1 MESKKLK
8 EYKVFLFF
16 ITLLFGTIFIEIIG
30 SNKIYAFSGTG
41 TGALNDPYVVTSK
54 AQLQEI
60 SSNLSANY
68 KLGCDID
75 LGNVE
80 WTPIGNSTAQFSGSF
95 DGGGHVITNLSI
107 TKVNVDGNSLFGYVN
122 NGTIKNLSIKGV
134 NINGQNYTGAIA
146 GSISGTSII
155 DNCSAEGS
163 VTGSG
168 NTGGLVG
175 EASGLSIS
183 NSYSS
188 VSVTAKG
195 DNAGGIAGNLTGNI
209 TSCYVTAEVIGQSGN
224 YTGSLVGKEEGDI
237 SKSYTTSDVSSNGSY
252 VGGLAGWLHGQID
265 QCYDTGGV
273 AAAGDDVGGIVGY
286 SSSDN
291 VIKDSFNLGVVK
303 GRNYVGGLQGY
314 NAGTEGGS
322 SNATIQNCYSSGR
335 IIVTGT
341 GSGGLSG
348 TNTTII
354 SSYYDG
360 VASKYAPQSVY
371 DISKLSTAMKMSSTF
386 KNWDLSGIWAID
398 EGTSYPYLKAVK
410 KPDGVEAAPTG
421 EVASGKGTTDDPYII
436 SNTKQLQNIKYEV
449 GASYKLANDID
460 IANIDWTAIGSNSA
474 VPFTGIF
481 DGNGHSIENFSGD
494 YTNGLF
500 GCVKGGTIKNLN
512 IKNVSISDGSYTGA
526 LASNVY
532 GGSTIDNCSVIDGT
546 VSGSGCT
553 GGLIGI
559 GSNVTIT
566 NSYSNINVIGKG
578 DSVGGL
584 VGSLTGTIKDCY
596 VLGNVNAKSSNIGG
610 IVGSFQ
616 GDISEVYFS
625 GTITGANNVG
635 GILGNS
641 SSGTVKDCFSLGTI
655 SGNSYVG
662 GILGNGNTTITS
674 SYSAAKTIG
683 TGTNVGG
690 ISGTSTTVTNG
701 YFDSR
706 ISGIKNPSG
715 EAKDTKDLY
724 NKETY
729 SNWDFT
735 STWSK
740 DTQYPYLT
748 KLPKPNFPVEIPDGL
763 NVSDITSTSMKITWN
778 ESLGAVGYDIEI
790 DGKVIDAGNNTSYN
804 CTGLTAG
811 TNHTFRVRAKTS
823 NMASDWS
830 QAVSQSTLSVVS
842 NVNAT
847 VTSTSLKLT
856 WDAVNGT
863 TSYEVEVDGNL
874 IIGLTDTNYEVKG
887 LLPGTSHTY
896 RVRAI
901 TTAGTGD
908 WSILSSKTTL
918 NLVTGIKNSVTSTS
932 IKLNWDAISGAVS
945 YDVEVDGKLVTGI
958 TSTNYE
964 ITGLTPGTTHTYRV
978 RAEFMDGVGDFS
990 ELTSV
995 TTLSTVVN
1003 VTSTVTS
1010 NSINVSWDKVDGA
1023 TSYDIEVDGK
1033 VITGLTSTGYEITG
1047 LTPGTSHSYRVRV
1060 TTAAGTGDWTD
1071 LTTKV
1076 TLSVVTNVISTVT
1089 SNSINVS
1096 WDKIDGA
1103 VSYDIEVDGKVIT
1116 GITGTNY
1123 IISGLEA
1130 GTVHSYRVRVI
1141 TAAGVGEWTELATK
1155 TTLSVVTNV
1164 QATITSNSINV
1175 SWDKVDAAVSYDIE
1189 VDGKVITGI
1198 TGTSYKITGLTAG
1211 TSHTYRVRVTTLA
1224 GIGDW
1229 TGLTTKSTLSVVTGV
1244 TSVVSS
1250 TSITVNWD
1258 KVDGST
1264 SYDIEVDGKIITG
1277 ITGTSYEITG
1287 LTAGTSHTYRVR
1299 VTTSAGVGDWTDLTT
1314 KVTLSV
1320 VSNITATVDSTS
1332 ITVNWTA
1339 VDGATGYD
1347 IEVDGKVITGIA
1359 STSYEITGLTP
1370 GTTHAYRIR
1379 AISTAGAG
1387 EWSEVE
1393 SKTTLSVVSNVTSI
1407 ATSTSITVNWDK
1419 VAGAVSYDVEVDG
1432 KVITGITGTSY
1443 EITGLTAGTDHT
1455 YRVRVITTAGV
1466 GVWTDL
1472 TTKSTLS
1479 IVTGVTSVVGSTTIT
1494 VNWTAVTGATGYD
1507 IEVDGKVIT
1516 GITGTSYEITGLT
1529 AGTSYNYRVRAIFS
1543 EGTSDWN
1550 ELITKSTLSVVTNV
1564 TAVASSTS
1572 ITTSWAAVAGA
1583 ISYDI
1588 EVDGKVITGI
1598 TSTSYVISDLTVG
1611 TNHTY
1616 RVRVITAAGTGD
1628 WTDVYSKVTLDVV
1641 SNVTSIATSTSITVN
1656 WDKVAGAT
1664 GYDIEVDG
1672 KVITGITSNSYVI
1685 TGLTPGTAYS
1695 YRVRADVSTGVGDW
1709 SGLVT
1714 QSTLS
1719 TVSNVTAAVTSTSM
1733 TVNWTAVVGATSY
1746 DVEVDGKVITGIT
1759 SNSYVITGL
1768 TAGTDHTY
1776 RVRVITAAGTGEWT
1790 ELTTG
1795 TTVSIVGNV
1804 TAVVTSTSMTLNWT
1818 AVVGVTSY
1826 DIEVDGKVITGI
1838 TDTSYVITDLTPG
1851 TSHSYRIRVITS
1863 VGVGDWSNITTKSTL
1878 SVVGNVTTAVTSTSI
1893 TLNWAAVTGAVSY
1906 DVEVDGKVI
1915 TGVTGTNYI
1924 ITGLTAGTDHTYRVR
1939 VIFAEG
1945 TSDWSKLVTQSTLS
1959 VVANVTSTV
1968 TSTSM
1973 TVNWTAVVGATSY
1986 DIEVDGKVI
1995 TGVTNT
2001 SYVITGLTPG
2011 TDHSYRVRVVTAAG
2025 IGEWTTLTKGTTI
2038 TIVSNV
2044 TSSVS
2049 STSIT
2054 ASWAAVVGAISYD
2067 IEVDGKVI
2075 TGITS
2080 NSYVIT
2086 GLTPGTDYSYKVRV
2100 VTSAGISDWS
2110 QLVTETTIGVV
2121 NNVTAVLNNNSM
2133 TVSWTAAS
2141 GAASYDIE
2149 VNGTIISGITG
2160 TNYVITG
2167 LTPGTTYTYKVR
2179 VNTSNGIGDWSN
2191 PIVKADLNIIPSN
2204 GVTAIVTGT
2213 SVNLSW
2219 QGIAGAAGYDVEVD
2233 GTIVSVGNIT
2243 SYVATNLQPGVTH
2256 TYRIRPTTEGGVGD
2270 WSSPIVKTT
2279 LDVITQG
2286 NITAVPT
2293 DTSVNVSWQG
2303 VAGATGYDIEIDG
2316 KVISG
2321 ITGTSY
2327 EITGLQ
2333 PGIAVSYRIR
2343 PITVDGVG
2351 VWSEVI
2357 SQTTLSVVGGI
2368 VSTPDS
2374 RSLTVGWTAV
2384 AGAISY
2390 DVEVD
2395 GKVITGIAG
2404 TNYVITGLAPGTD
2417 HTYRVRVITAAGV
2430 GVWSDIVTKTT
2441 LSVVGGIVSTPD
2453 STSLTVGW
2461 TAVAGAI
2468 SYDVEVDGK
2477 VITGIAGT
2485 NYVITGLTPGTD
2497 HTYRVRVIT
2506 AAGVGVWSDIV
2517 TKTTLSVVGGIVST
2531 PDSTSLTVGWT
2542 AVAGAISY
2550 DVEVDGKVIT
2560 GIAGTN
2566 YVITGLTPGTDHTY
2580 RVRVI
2585 TAAGV
2590 GVWSDIVT
2598 KTTLSVVTNVTS
2610 TVDTSSMT
2618 IAWTAVAGAISYD
2631 IEVDGTVTTGITGT
2645 SYVVS
2650 GLTAGTSHNYRVRA
2664 LTTAGTGV
2672 WSNLS
2677 TNTLLLPIAISI
2689 QSDKTTISSGST
2701 LVIYVMMKNCNDIS
2715 SEDICIQY
2723 DTKAFK
2729 LVSTEATNNDKFG
2742 ISDEENMNDG
2752 QIQIIGGSNGQENNI
2767 SGQLNII
2774 KLTFKVNQ
2782 DVQQGKITVTDAIVG
2797 DGNDKIYEA
2806 TCSGQDF
2813 QIVTGDVNGDGKVTV
2828 DDEAIASR
2836 LVGTDPSKWGS
2847 YNPDVNGDG
2856 KVDNEDLKIISQHI
2870 TH

>member
-512 IKNVSISDGSYTGA
+512 IKNVNISDGSYTGA

-715 EAKDTKDLY
+715 EAKNTKDLY

-856 WDAVNGT
+856 WDAVNGA

-995 TTLSTVVN
+995 TILSTVVN

-1033 VITGLTSTGYEITG
+1033 VITGLTSAGYEITG

-1164 QATITSNSINV
+1164 QATVTSNSINV

-1198 TGTSYKITGLTAG
+1198 TGTSYEITGLTAG

-1229 TGLTTKSTLSVVTGV
+1229 TELTTKSTLSVVTGV

-1347 IEVDGKVITGIA
+1347 IEVDGKVITGIT
-1359 STSYEITGLTP
+1359 STSYEITGLVP

-1379 AISTAGAG
+1379 AISTAGVG

-1529 AGTSYNYRVRAIFS
+1529 AGTSYSYRVRAIFS

-1550 ELITKSTLSVVTNV
+1550 ELITKSTLSVVKNV

-1685 TGLTPGTAYS
+1685 TGLTPGTVYS

-1746 DVEVDGKVITGIT
+1746 DVEVDGKVIAGI
-1759 SNSYVITGL
+1759 
-1768 TAGTDHTY
+1768 
-1776 RVRVITAAGTGEWT
+1776 
-1790 ELTTG
+1790 
-1795 TTVSIVGNV
+1795 
-1804 TAVVTSTSMTLNWT
+1804 
-1818 AVVGVTSY
+1818 
-1826 DIEVDGKVITGI
+1826 
-1838 TDTSYVITDLTPG
+1838 
-1851 TSHSYRIRVITS
+1851 
-1863 VGVGDWSNITTKSTL
+1863 
-1878 SVVGNVTTAVTSTSI
+1878 
-1893 TLNWAAVTGAVSY
+1893 
-1906 DVEVDGKVI
+1906 
-1915 TGVTGTNYI
+1915 
-1924 ITGLTAGTDHTYRVR
+1924 
-1939 VIFAEG
+1939 
-1945 TSDWSKLVTQSTLS
+1945 
-1959 VVANVTSTV
+1959 
-1968 TSTSM
+1968 
-1973 TVNWTAVVGATSY
+1973 
-1986 DIEVDGKVI
+1986 
-1995 TGVTNT
+1995 TNT

-2025 IGEWTTLTKGTTI
+2025 IGEWTTLTTGTTI

-2054 ASWAAVVGAISYD
+2054 ASWVAVVGAISYD

-2204 GVTAIVTGT
+2204 DVTAIVTGT

-2233 GTIVSVGNIT
+2233 GTIVSVGNVT
-2243 SYVATNLQPGVTH
+2243 GYVATNLQPGVTH

-2270 WSSPIVKTT
+2270 WSTPIIKTT

-2343 PITVDGVG
+2343 PTTVDGVG
-2351 VWSEVI
+2351 VWSDVI

-2368 VSTPDS
+2368 VSKPDS
-2374 RSLTVGWTAV
+2374 TSLTVGWTAV

-2404 TNYVITGLAPGTD
+2404 TDYVITGLTPGTD

-2430 GVWSDIVTKTT
+2430 GVWSDIVTKTTLSVVGGIVSTPDSTSLTVGWTAVAGAISYDVEVDGKVITGIAGTDYVITGLTPGTDHTYRVRVITAAGLGVWSDIVTKTT

-2506 AAGVGVWSDIV
+2506 AAG
-2517 TKTTLSVVGGIVST
+2517 L
-2531 PDSTSLTVGWT
+2531 
-2542 AVAGAISY
+2542 
-2550 DVEVDGKVIT
+2550 
-2560 GIAGTN
+2560 
-2566 YVITGLTPGTDHTY
+2566 
-2580 RVRVI
+2580 
-2585 TAAGV
+2585 